1 MPNEFTL
8 INKAQFHALYKT
20 LNIASEELEDYFFE
34 IFHNVNQ
41 ELLNLFH
48 NSLRLIIEQQSI
60 LEYLRDEY
68 LFLNPSKDPIEAK
81 KLLSNADFR
90 KQLTK
95 ILTDKI
101 VFCEM
106 TPYHPVSLISES
118 SPVISTIEL
127 YVNFIL
133 NRIDAIK
140 KVNNEDN
147 ILINMFSKVFL
158 MFKSLNYLLSNG
170 FETEAFANWRTIHE
184 LECII
189 AIMANNPYLI
199 PVYLQHIVYNNA
211 FRNTFEDKD
220 EQQRVIDD
228 LKMHMKEHDLK
239 SKDMKKYIEYGWLY
253 SLKDIDSYPD
263 FKLNFRNGLELIA
276 NLNRYSKDYEMS
288 SEVAHSS
295 PLLIFSNKK
304 FFKEL
309 TLVRSYETFIRLES
323 LFTKLLITNYLTLD
337 NNGYLSMRK
346 LYLEIVKSILQRE
359 SDILNKL
366 IAASSKNTS
375 KPYKKDVK

>member
-41 ELLNLFH
+41 ELLKLFH

-68 LFLNPSKDPIEAK
+68 LFLNPSKDPVEAK

-127 YVNFIL
+127 YKAISFFI
-133 NRIDAIK
+133 
-140 KVNNEDN
+140 
-147 ILINMFSKVFL
+147 SKAT
-158 MFKSLNYLLSNG
+158 SAG
-170 FETEAFANWRTIHE
+170 FAVS
-184 LECII
+184 
-189 AIMANNPYLI
+189 I
-199 PVYLQHIVYNNA
+199 PPT
-211 FRNTFEDKD
+211 TFGKD
-220 EQQRVIDD
+220 
-228 LKMHMKEHDLK
+228 
-239 SKDMKKYIEYGWLY
+239 
-253 SLKDIDSYPD
+253 
-263 FKLNFRNGLELIA
+263 
-276 NLNRYSKDYEMS
+276 
-288 SEVAHSS
+288 
-295 PLLIFSNKK
+295 
-304 FFKEL
+304 
-309 TLVRSYETFIRLES
+309 
-323 LFTKLLITNYLTLD
+323 
-337 NNGYLSMRK
+337 
-346 LYLEIVKSILQRE
+346 LYLP
-359 SDILNKL
+359 
-366 IAASSKNTS
+366 A
-375 KPYKKDVK
+375 P

>member
-8 INKAQFHALYKT
+8 INKVQFHALYKT

-41 ELLNLFH
+41 ELLKLFH

-220 EQQRVIDD
+220 EQQRVIDN

-239 SKDMKKYIEYGWLY
+239 SKDMKKFIEYGYLFKIPNIE
-253 SLKDIDSYPD
+253 LNKD
-263 FKLNFRNGLELIA
+263 FKLNFRDGVQKLA
-276 NLNRYSKDYEMS
+276 NLSMYSKIYETA
-288 SEVAHSS
+288 SEIAHSS
-295 PLLIFSNKK
+295 PLLLFSRRDY
-304 FFKEL
+304 FFNL
-309 TLVRSYETFIRLES
+309 TIINLYETFFRLEIIFEQIYRNKKQDNS
-323 LFTKLLITNYLTLD
+323 YLAIRKIYLTQLKNIKED
-337 NNGYLSMRK
+337 LNNNFLKFLKPRK
-346 LYLEIVKSILQRE
+346 KE
-359 SDILNKL
+359 
-366 IAASSKNTS
+366 
-375 KPYKKDVK
+375 

>member
-68 LFLNPSKDPIEAK
+68 LFLNPSKDHVEAK

-158 MFKSLNYLLSNG
+158 
-170 FETEAFANWRTIHE
+170 I
-184 LECII
+184 
-189 AIMANNPYLI
+189 
-199 PVYLQHIVYNNA
+199 
-211 FRNTFEDKD
+211 
-220 EQQRVIDD
+220 
-228 LKMHMKEHDLK
+228 
-239 SKDMKKYIEYGWLY
+239 
-253 SLKDIDSYPD
+253 
-263 FKLNFRNGLELIA
+263 
-276 NLNRYSKDYEMS
+276 
-288 SEVAHSS
+288 
-295 PLLIFSNKK
+295 
-304 FFKEL
+304 
-309 TLVRSYETFIRLES
+309 
-323 LFTKLLITNYLTLD
+323 
-337 NNGYLSMRK
+337 
-346 LYLEIVKSILQRE
+346 
-359 SDILNKL
+359 
-366 IAASSKNTS
+366 
-375 KPYKKDVK
+375 